1 MKYKMKDVQDDF
13 YEFSSKASAL
23 TRQLALAGVAVV
35 WIFKTTTITN
45 HIKLEIE
52 LIEILKQLIICLLFD
67 FAHALIPSL
76 VYGIM
81 NFNHRVFKKKKDDD
95 EINYSMIWTIPE
107 WILFTVKVIFL
118 LIAYFGLW
126 NYLQQK
132 II

>member
-1 MKYKMKDVQDDF
+1 MKDVQDDF
-13 YEFSSKASAL
+13 YTFSGKASQL
-23 TRQLALAGVAVV
+23 TRQLAFAGIAVV
-35 WIFKTTTITN
+35 WIFNTTTIKN
-45 HIKLEIE
+45 QIKLDYE

-67 FAHALIPSL
+67 FAHAFIPSL

-81 NFNHRVFKKKKDDD
+81 NFTHRVFKKKKEDD
-95 EINYSMIWTIPE
+95 EINYSMLWTMPE
-107 WILFTVKVIFL
+107 WILFTAKIILL

>member
-13 YEFSSKASAL
+13 YTFSGKASEL
-23 TRQLALAGVAVV
+23 TRQLALAGIAVV

-45 HIKLEIE
+45 QIKLENE

-67 FAHALIPSL
+67 FAHAFIPSL

-81 NFNHRVFKKKKDDD
+81 NFTHRVFKKKKDSD
-95 EINYSMIWTIPE
+95 EINYSMVWTIPE
-107 WILFTVKVIFL
+107 WILFTAKIIFL

-126 NYLQQK
+126 NYLQEK